1 MIGWLALIL
10 SVFGLSAC
18 SQSEVA
24 VKDTSWQCETN
35 GTRVCLVNFTIE
47 SSSDFV
53 MDATVKMRA
62 YARNRVGDAVSIEV
76 VAEDEMKIE
85 LSPKEKKHLH
95 HTMTINR
102 GFSQIVISAFPS
114 R

>member
-1 MIGWLALIL
+1 
-10 SVFGLSAC
+10 
-18 SQSEVA
+18 
-24 VKDTSWQCETN
+24 
-35 GTRVCLVNFTIE
+35 
-47 SSSDFV
+47 

>member
-1 MIGWLALIL
+1 M

-24 VKDTSWQCETN
+24 VKDTSWQCEN
-35 GTRVCLVNFTIE
+35 GARLCLVNFTIE

-53 MDATVKMRA
+53 LDATVKMRA

-85 LSPKEKKHLH
+85 LSPNEKKHLH

-102 GFSQIVISAFPS
+102 GFSQIVISAFSS